1 MKWVLL
7 PSLFILFVLISC
19 HRDPVPMSALDL
31 QQYGIPMIIRAP
43 DSAEVILKDYTF
55 MRDITIRKLPGFDIQ
70 VFELTAPSGD
80 AAGEKLHQLSSV
92 REDPFFRALLHEDEY
107 GFIYSKALDS
117 VTLDYDFRL
126 VKLLGDKELIFQ
138 TGLAGSFTLEQVEW
152 MYNSVK

>member
-7 PSLFILFVLISC
+7 PTLFCLIVLISC
-19 HRDPVPMSALDL
+19 RRDPVPMSALDL
-31 QQYGIPMIIRAP
+31 QPYGIPVIIRAP
-43 DSAEVILKDYTF
+43 DSSEVVQKDYTF

-70 VFELTAPSGD
+70 IFELNAPSND
-80 AAGEKLHQLSSV
+80 AAGEKLHQLTSV
-92 REDPFFRALLHEDEY
+92 REDPFFRELIREDEH

-117 VTLDYDFRL
+117 VALDYDFRL

-138 TGLAGSFTLEQVEW
+138 TGLAGSYTLEQVEW